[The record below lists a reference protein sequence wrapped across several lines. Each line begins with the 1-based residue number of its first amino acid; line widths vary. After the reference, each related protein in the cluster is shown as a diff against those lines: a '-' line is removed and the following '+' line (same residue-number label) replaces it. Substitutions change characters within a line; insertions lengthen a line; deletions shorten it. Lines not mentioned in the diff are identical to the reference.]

1 MVFFPSKREL
11 GSALMAAANSEAGT
25 TSSPAVIAVR
35 DPSWNC
41 FTPFEKL
48 VGVDVVQ
55 ASDMRDG
62 HTGLKG
68 LPMAIFLAES
78 GVDGAQPWLRPS
90 SRCD

>member
-1 MVFFPSKREL
+1 
-11 GSALMAAANSEAGT
+11 MAAANSEAGT

-41 FTPFEKL
+41 LRHLKKL

-55 ASDMRDG
+55 TSDMRDG

-68 LPMAIFLAES
+68 LLHNGDLFLRSPASTAIGS
-78 GVDGAQPWLRPS
+78 
-90 SRCD
+90 C